1 MSVNFPEQDVL
12 IPATGWFIFFSLV
25 IALLLNL
32 LPLQGISLVLRPDF
46 VALTILYWSINQP
59 QHFGISIAFLMG
71 LLIDVSNAS
80 ILGQHAMAYCVVAY
94 IAFVLHR
101 RLRIFNPLQQ
111 IPQIVLILILMQV
124 IILLTGVI
132 GGADFPGWYFF
143 LASLTGMLTWP
154 LISFILGILRKPKDD
169 PNII

>member
-1 MSVNFPEQDVL
+1 MSVNFPDPDAL

-32 LPLQGISLVLRPDF
+32 LPLQGIYLIARPDF

-59 QHFGISIAFLMG
+59 QHLGISIAFLMG
-71 LLIDVSNAS
+71 LFIDVSNAS
-80 ILGQHAMAYCVVAY
+80 ILGQHAMAYSIVAY
-94 IAFVLHR
+94 IAFILHR

-111 IPQIVLILILMQV
+111 VPQIVLILILMQV

-132 GGADFPGWYFF
+132 AGADFPGWHFF
-143 LASLTGMLTWP
+143 LASVTGMLTWP
-154 LISFILGILRKPKDD
+154 IISFILGVLRNPKED
-169 PNII
+169 PNTI

>member
-1 MSVNFPEQDVL
+1 MSVNFPEQDAL
-12 IPATGWFIFFSLV
+12 IPATSWFIFFSLV

-32 LPLQGISLVLRPDF
+32 LPLQGISLALRPDF

-59 QHFGISIAFLMG
+59 QHLGISTAFLMG
-71 LLIDVSNAS
+71 LLIDVSNVS
-80 ILGQHAMAYCVVAY
+80 ILGQHALAYCIVAY
-94 IAFVLHR
+94 IAFVFHR

-111 IPQIVLILILMQV
+111 VPQIVLILILMQV

-132 GGADFPGWYFF
+132 GGADFPGWHFF
-143 LASLTGMLTWP
+143 FASLTGMLTWP

>member
-1 MSVNFPEQDVL
+1 MSVNFPEQDAL

-32 LPLQGISLVLRPDF
+32 LPLQGISLILRPDF

-59 QHFGISIAFLMG
+59 QHLGISIAFLMG
-71 LLIDVSNAS
+71 LFIDVSNVS
-80 ILGQHAMAYCVVAY
+80 ILGQHAMAYSIVAY

-111 IPQIVLILILMQV
+111 VPQIVLILILMQV

-132 GGADFPGWYFF
+132 GGADFPGWHFF
-143 LASLTGMLTWP
+143 LASVTGMLTWP
-154 LISFILGILRKPKDD
+154 FISFILGILRKPKDD

>member
-1 MSVNFPEQDVL
+1 MSVNFPEQDAL

-32 LPLQGISLVLRPDF
+32 LPLQGLSLALRPDF

-59 QHFGISIAFLMG
+59 QHLGISIAFLMG
-71 LLIDVSNAS
+71 LFIDVSNVS
-80 ILGQHAMAYCVVAY
+80 ILGQHAMAYSIVAY

-111 IPQIVLILILMQV
+111 VPQIILILILMQI
-124 IILLTGVI
+124 IILLIGVI
-132 GGADFPGWYFF
+132 GGADFPGWIFF
-143 LASLTGMLTWP
+143 LASVTGMLTWP
-154 LISFILGILRKPKDD
+154 LISYILGILRKPKDD
-169 PNII
+169 PNTL